1 MQIIIDYI
9 RENKKKVLLT
19 LILII
24 VLTIISLLINSK
36 NTNKIFVS
44 ESYVYTKESYSYSER
59 LISELP
65 YINIK
70 SESVDEINKKLLE
83 KYYEIITLDEQIM
96 VYRYYI
102 NDDILSL
109 IVKTYYKDSP
119 DSYPTETYFYNIS
132 INSGNLITNRD
143 LLNEFNVSVDDVTNA
158 IRNKIKEYYNYEII
172 NEYINNDCDF
182 DCYLSE
188 TNSLPIIEDGNYYVK
203 DDQLFAYK
211 IINVDSKFFYDFNSG
226 FNLFNF
232 KIK

>member
-119 DSYPTETYFYNIS
+119 DSYPTEMYFYNIS

-143 LLNEFNVSVDDVTNA
+143 LLNKFNVSVDDVTNA
-158 IRNKIKEYYNYEII
+158 IRNEIKEYYNYEII